1 MAISTIVEAGENII
15 STYAPLLL
23 TMAGYSRP
31 TLVHTYTEVLT
42 ISSKY
47 T

>member
-15 STYAPLLL
+15 STYAPLL